1 SANREE
7 AYQKTG
13 NFIADN
19 CDVLFAIW
27 DGKEAQG
34 VGGTAEFVNRAKER
48 GIPVLVIRAGTLDAI
63 PGRAIIS

>member
-1 SANREE
+1 EKDFESDDAYKTANLKQEFRWFLDRATETIVMPPSANREE

-27 DGKEAQG
+27 DGK
-34 VGGTAEFVNRAKER
+34 
-48 GIPVLVIRAGTLDAI
+48 
-63 PGRAIIS
+63 SS